1 MKNFAST
8 TASGLVIV
16 AFSLLASVAHAQWA
30 WIDSKGTR
38 QYSDT
43 PPPAD
48 VPKKNILR
56 TPAGPVVVDRTYG
69 DPTAR
74 PEGAASAPA
83 DGASAPASVPAA
95 SASAAR
101 AGASK
106 PLTPEEAFQKR
117 QKDLAAAQAKAQ
129 KDQTEAN
136 KKSADC
142 QSARNYASA
151 LQSGQRVSQN
161 DAQGNKQTLNDTQ
174 RASELARAQ
183 ESIAAT
189 CN

>member
-1 MKNFAST
+1 MKNFAPT
-8 TASGLVIV
+8 TISSLVLV

-56 TPAGPVVVDRTYG
+56 TPAGPVVVDRSYG

-74 PEGAASAPA
+74 PEAAASAPA
-83 DGASAPASVPAA
+83 DGASAPAV

-129 KDQTEAN
+129 KDQAEAS

-142 QSARNYASA
+142 QSARNYAST

-161 DAQGNKQTLNDTQ
+161 DAQGNKQTLNDAQ
-174 RASELARAQ
+174 RASELSRAQ
-183 ESIAAT
+183 ESIAAS